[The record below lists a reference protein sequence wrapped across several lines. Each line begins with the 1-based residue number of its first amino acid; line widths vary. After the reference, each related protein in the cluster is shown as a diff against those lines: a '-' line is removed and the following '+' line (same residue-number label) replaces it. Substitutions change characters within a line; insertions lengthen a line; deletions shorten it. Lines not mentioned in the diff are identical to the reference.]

1 MRKQLGDAGGEL
13 GPPQPA
19 PCATI
24 ASTIWSPRRMTG
36 LSELIAPCGTSAMSR
51 SRVCRSSASP
61 IVSRSLPSSDT
72 RPPTIRA
79 GGRVSRISA
88 IAIVVLPEPD
98 SPMSPS
104 RSPGRSANE
113 TSLTAFAGPSGVS

>member
-1 MRKQLGDAGGEL
+1 
-13 GPPQPA
+13 
-19 PCATI
+19 
-24 ASTIWSPRRMTG
+24 MTG

-61 IVSRSLPSSDT
+61 IASRSLPSSDT
-72 RPPTIRA
+72 RPPAIRA

-113 TSLTAFAGPSGVS
+113 TLLTAFAGPSGVS